1 MSETGL
7 LAFQMEEILDTVR
20 YVLCGLGFLAGAG
33 AWIYA
38 TYFMGDE
45 E

>member
-7 LAFQMEEILDTVR
+7 LEFQVGEVLDAIR
-20 YVLCGLGFLAGAG
+20 YLLCGLVFLAGAG

-38 TYFMGDE
+38 TYFMKDE
-45 E
+45 

>member
-7 LAFQMEEILDTVR
+7 LAFQMQETLDAIR
-20 YVLCGLGFLAGAG
+20 YALCGLVFLAGAG

-38 TYFMGDE
+38 TYFMKDE
-45 E
+45 